1 MLHDP
6 HRTKLLILQ
15 LLAGGQS
22 AEAIA
27 GRLHLPVASVRSQVR
42 DLLRE
47 LAARPDGST
56 DSKGEDGTG

>member
-27 GRLHLPVASVRSQVR
+27 GRLHLPVDSVRSQVR

-47 LAARPDGST
+47 LAAHPGGGT
-56 DSKGEDGTG
+56 DRNGEGGGK